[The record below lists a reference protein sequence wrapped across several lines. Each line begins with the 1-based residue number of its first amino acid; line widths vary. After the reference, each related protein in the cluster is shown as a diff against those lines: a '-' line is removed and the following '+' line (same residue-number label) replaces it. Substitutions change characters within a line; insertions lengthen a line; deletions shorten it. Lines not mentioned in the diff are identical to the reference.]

1 MPRISRT
8 YITDRLLPAVSIER
22 LIGHYVPLKKSGSNY
37 MCCCPFHHEKTPSF
51 CVTPSKQMFYCF
63 GCRAHGNALD
73 FIEKLKNLS
82 FPDAVEELA
91 RFAGIPV
98 EYEKGGSDLRDKYRD
113 YYELMD
119 RCAAFFSK
127 TLFEAQGAKGLEY
140 FSTKRALSKQTIMS
154 CRLGYAPAEW
164 DVLREKVCRNEEEYR
179 KLIELGMVVQG
190 QNGKTFSMYRDRV
203 MIPIFDRRGRV
214 ISFGGRTMGND
225 TPKYMNTRESPI
237 YRKRNELFGLYEALR
252 DNNNRPERFVI
263 VEGYMDVISV
273 RQAGCTYAVA
283 SLGTATTE
291 DQFRLMFRYTKKIV
305 CCYDGDN
312 AGRQAAWHALETVTP
327 VLQDDYE
334 IKFAFLPSETK
345 VDPDSLV
352 REQGLGAFIKYLD
365 NAMSYPE
372 FLIEHT
378 AREYDLSDPGRRSAF
393 ISDSL
398 RRIKQIPLKPL
409 QAVSLTLLSG
419 PSGVDVAQLYDML
432 NDVQLP
438 INGGRNAV
446 NHSEEFTLTREDAV
460 SGKSILTTPMRHL
473 IAFMLQQPLVVSM
486 VYKDFAFE
494 TMLEYCRELK
504 VRGTD
509 ELAFILEKIKE
520 DPAITPAKF
529 IEMVRETP
537 REQYYRQLIDANLG
551 LFENTGDGEIP
562 MTSRIGLLSKYIGKV
577 LREPIQARASE
588 LIRKAASASR
598 EELQEITILQK
609 QLTASKP

>member
-1 MPRISRT
+1 MPRISRS

-22 LIGHYVPLKKSGSNY
+22 LIGHYVTLKKSGSNY

-63 GCRAHGNALD
+63 GCREHGNALD

-98 EYEKGGSDLRDKYRD
+98 EYEKGGSDQADKYRE

-119 RCAAFFSK
+119 RCAAFFSR
-127 TLFEAQGAKGLEY
+127 TLFETQGAKGLEY
-140 FSTKRALSKQTIMS
+140 FTSTRGLSKQTILS

-164 DVLREKVCRNEEEYR
+164 DVLRDRVCRNEAEYR

-291 DQFRLMFRYTKKIV
+291 DQFRLMFRYSKKIV

-334 IKFAFLPSETK
+334 IKFAFLPAQTK

-352 REQGLGAFIKYLD
+352 REQGLGAFIRYLD
-365 NAMSYPE
+365 DSMSYPE

-398 RRIKQIPLKPL
+398 RRIKRIPLKPL
-409 QAVSLTLLSG
+409 QAVSLTLLSS

-438 INGGRNAV
+438 KPLGRKQQDSA
-446 NHSEEFTLTREDAV
+446 EEYTLTTED
-460 SGKSILTTPMRHL
+460 GKLPKSVLTTPMRTL

-494 TMLEYCRELK
+494 TMLEYCRELQIK
-504 VRGTD
+504 GTD

-537 REQYYRQLIDANLG
+537 REHYYRQLIDANMG
-551 LFENTGDGEIP
+551 LFGSATEGEIS
-562 MTSRIGLLSKYIGKV
+562 MTSRIGMLVKYIGMV
-577 LREPIQARASE
+577 LREPLQKRVSE
-588 LIRKAASASR
+588 LIRKAASATE

-609 QLTASKP
+609 QLLSTRT